1 MPPPTKPSQ
10 RISAIIGGKYELTSL
25 LGTGGLGAVYAATH
39 QLTGREVAVKLLH
52 AGSSASSTAVERFL
66 REARAAARLEH
77 PNVVQ
82 VLDLGAEPDETVYMV
97 LERLRGE
104 SLGERLKRRSP
115 LELVETLAIMSP
127 VMSALER
134 AHEQGIVHR
143 DVKPANI
150 FISVDG
156 SGHVVPKVLD
166 FGVAKFL
173 DASLGI
179 TNEGQP
185 VGTPHYMSPEQV
197 DGREDLGP
205 SADIWAVSVV
215 LYKCLSGELP
225 FDAPNF
231 AALCN
236 RISKGAHKPLAARI
250 AAIPSRVSLV
260 VDRGLSVDPTARH
273 PSMKAFAE
281 ALHGAAEEAG
291 LTFDE
296 ASITRPP
303 STDRATAYSVRSPSE
318 ISSGPGSARSM
329 SQPGVLSPELT
340 LGSQSGALPRHTAQP
355 RAGNWKWIAL
365 GSAVSTA
372 IAAGIVLAVYLTRPT
387 ELTPRAAEN
396 PRSAAAEHP
405 LAALTTT
412 ASAAPAK
419 PPVLTTT
426 KTAEPRPAVPAVS
439 ASPLPKTASPR
450 PKPRRE
456 PSAQPGDPGDLLR
469 NW

>member
-1 MPPPTKPSQ
+1 MAAPVKPSQ

-52 AGSSASSTAVERFL
+52 AGSAASGTAVERFL

-82 VLDLGAEPDETVYMV
+82 VLDMGSEPDETVYMV

-115 LELVETLAIMSP
+115 LELGETLAIVTP

-156 SGHVVPKVLD
+156 TGHVVPKVLD

-197 DGREDLGP
+197 DGREDVGP

-236 RISKGAHKPLAARI
+236 RINKGAHKPLAAR
-250 AAIPSRVSLV
+250 ASALPSSVALV
-260 VDRGLSVDPTARH
+260 IDRGLIVDPAERH

-281 ALHGAAEEAG
+281 ALLAAAGEAG
-291 LTFDE
+291 LSFDE

-303 STDRATAYSVRSPSE
+303 SVERAAAYSVRSPSD
-318 ISSGPGSARSM
+318 ISSGPSSVRSM
-329 SQPGVLSPELT
+329 SQPEVLAPDRT
-340 LGSQSGALPRHTAQP
+340 LGSQSGALPR
-355 RAGNWKWIAL
+355 RAPEVKGGSWRWIAL
-365 GSAVSTA
+365 GSGVSTA
-372 IAAGIVLAVYLTRPT
+372 IAAGIVLAVYLTQPKPSVAPPAPVLREALLPATTSAARVRPLIPT
-387 ELTPRAAEN
+387 ATKAAE
-396 PRSAAAEHP
+396 PIPSV
-405 LAALTTT
+405 
-412 ASAAPAK
+412 APAISST
-419 PPVLTTT
+419 PP
-426 KTAEPRPAVPAVS
+426 APAPA
-439 ASPLPKTASPR
+439 ATPR

-456 PSAQPGDPGDLLR
+456 PSARPGDPGDLLR
-469 NW
+469 TW